1 MVIDV
6 VEGTSMESLPFME
19 NFVNNRPENFPSI
32 EKGIEY
38 MFRSGTIKIYKM
50 LKSVFHPY

>member
-1 MVIDV
+1 
-6 VEGTSMESLPFME
+6 MEALPFME

-38 MFRSGTIKIYKM
+38 MFRSEQIKIYKVQEFC
-50 LKSVFHPY
+50 SSFIRRN